1 MKKQKLLVLLLLAAS
16 IVLNAQ
22 QKKVAV
28 YVTGENEGISK
39 VLGSK
44 LVAAI
49 ARSDEYTAI
58 ERTAAFLAELSKE
71 QSYQRTGAVDDREI
85 SRLGKQFG
93 VQLICVA
100 SVTEAFGG
108 QYVSARLIDVETA
121 QVDRSAGS
129 DGSIQSLNDLMDVA
143 ERLASDLLYEYG
155 TEKRSNVKKVAVYV
169 DGASKDIGVVLGDK
183 LVAGFTNSGR
193 YVAVERTNSFLSQL
207 MKEQNYQ
214 RSGSVDDREISRL
227 GQQFGVRYVCVAD
240 VSDVYG
246 EKYITARLIDVETA
260 EVVNTHD
267 VGGQVDSMGDLVQM
281 ANEIANNLSKGTFA
295 EQAEEARKREEERI
309 RLEAERAAR
318 LKAEQEARRKEEEEK
333 ERAKQARIAKRKEE
347 LATMWNNGY
356 VVIKDTKGV
365 KWMVCIEPI
374 EISAKEFAANGS
386 YTRYGYS
393 DWKISNTDNI
403 CVTCLPDPSRT
414 EILNYINGTSDEVA
428 YNIIYI
434 LNEFKHYYN
443 REMPIFK
450 EDFYWS
456 TERIQYWYE
465 IGFRP
470 DEMLFLDGVGYPTL
484 LRIWRESFYAS
495 NYSKKEWNERG
506 GLVILVRRF

>member
-71 QSYQRTGAVDDREI
+71 QNYQRTGAVDDREI

-318 LKAEQEARRKEEEEK
+318 LKAEQEARRKVEEER

-356 VVIKDTKGV
+356 VVIKDNKGV

-374 EISAKEFAANGS
+374 EIDAKEFAANRS
-386 YTRYGYS
+386 YTRFGYS
-393 DWKISNTDNI
+393 DWRISTTDNV
-403 CVTCLPDPSRT
+403 CVTCIAPPSKT
-414 EILNYINGTSDEVA
+414 EILNYINGISDDVT
-428 YNIIYI
+428 YNFNYI
-434 LNEFKHYYN
+434 LNEFKHYFN
-443 REMPIFK
+443 KTMPIFK
-450 EDFYWS
+450 TDYFWIS
-456 TERIQYWYE
+456 ERIQHWEEDYNYPRE
-465 IGFRP
+465 L
-470 DEMLFLDGVGYPTL
+470 LFLDGTDYNLWVFRYDGAL
-484 LRIWRESFYAS
+484 YAS
-495 NYSKKEWNERG
+495 NYTKKAWNDRV